1 MFNHCMAKVQRGSR
15 GSGDDVHYY
24 FRVMMMFI
32 TITARAKAR
41 RGDGEYGRLY
51 EGANFMVDDLR
62 VSVWHGNFI

>member
-1 MFNHCMAKVQRGSR
+1 MFNHCMAKVQSGSR

-41 RGDGEYGRLY
+41 RGDGEYVRLD
-51 EGANFMVDDLR
+51 EEAG
-62 VSVWHGNFI
+62 